1 MPEEKKEIELEKK
14 PTSPEEVAPASAHKR
29 TEDGGRKG
37 GRGRR
42 ERNSSPREAKEFE
55 EAILQIDRVTR
66 VVKGGRRLRFR
77 VSVVIGDARGGR
89 VGFGIGKASEVMIGI
104 QKAVAEAKKHLIQ
117 VPTVKGTLPHEVSES
132 YKASRVLLFPA
143 RVGTGV
149 IAGGAVRRILELA
162 GVKDVLSKTHGSRNK
177 LNVAV
182 ATMNALGRL
191 RRREEEKQPEAIVPE
206 VKKEASAVKPHEAKK
221 PAPKKEGAP
230 KSSSPKTKK

>member
-1 MPEEKKEIELEKK
+1 MSEEKGTELVEKK
-14 PTSPEEVAPASAHKR
+14 NLPAEGGAVEANAHKR
-29 TEDGGRKG
+29 PEEGGRKG

-42 ERNSSPREAKEFE
+42 DRNSSPREAKEFE
-55 EAILQIDRVTR
+55 EAILEIARVTR

-104 QKAVAEAKKHLIQ
+104 QKAVAEAKKNLIQ
-117 VPTVKGTLPHEVSES
+117 VVTKNGTLPHEVSES
-132 YKASRVLLFPA
+132 YKASKVLLFPA

-177 LNVAV
+177 LNVAI
-182 ATMNALGRL
+182 ATINALKRL
-191 RRREEEKQPEAIVPE
+191 RKPVEVKTEETAPETKAPVKPVAVEPNEEK
-206 VKKEASAVKPHEAKK
+206 KL
-221 PAPKKEGAP
+221 APK
-230 KSSSPKTKK
+230 